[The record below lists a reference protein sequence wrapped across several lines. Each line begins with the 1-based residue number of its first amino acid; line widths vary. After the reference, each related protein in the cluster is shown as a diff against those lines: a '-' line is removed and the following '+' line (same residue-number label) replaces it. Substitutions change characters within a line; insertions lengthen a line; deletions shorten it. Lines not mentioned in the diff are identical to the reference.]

1 MTQQANGKSEPA
13 ASERM
18 VALFDDLRE
27 NYLKEFIRKNNVT
40 PEEYRQAVL
49 FLQKTGDAGEI
60 PLMGDV
66 FLETTV
72 DEVAYGGWEGSATTI
87 EGPYY
92 ISGAPEF
99 DSPAELPLRENEPG
113 DALFLSGQVR
123 DTDGNPMPGALLDI
137 WHADDNGLYS
147 NIDPSVPEYNLRGKV
162 YADED
167 GRFEVRTVVPAPYE
181 IPKEGPT
188 GQLLRAI
195 GSHTWRP
202 AHVHLMVGHEGYQRI
217 TTQIFFEGGEWV
229 NDDCVDAVKD
239 DLVGK
244 MELHDDPAD
253 YQQRGLDEPYYTL
266 EYDFVMVPEREK
278 ASN

>member
-1 MTQQANGKSEPA
+1 MANDDRLVE
-13 ASERM
+13 
-18 VALFDDLRE
+18 LFTDLRE
-27 NYLKEFIRKNNVT
+27 NYLKEFIRKNKVT
-40 PEEYRQAVL
+40 PAEYRAAVL

-92 ISGAPEF
+92 IEGAPVLE
-99 DSPAELPLRENEPG
+99 ATHELPRREDEPG
-113 DALFLSGQVR
+113 EALFFSGQVR

-137 WHADDNGLYS
+137 WHADANGLYS

-162 YADED
+162 YTDEE

-188 GQLLRAI
+188 GQLLRAL

-202 AHVHLMVGHEGYQRI
+202 AHVHLMVGQESYQRI
-217 TTQIFFEGGEWV
+217 TSQLFFEGGEWV

-239 DLVGK
+239 DLVVRLQK
-244 MELHDDPAD
+244 HEDPAD
-253 YQQRGLDEPYYTL
+253 YRERGLDEPYFSM
-266 EYDFVMVPEREK
+266 EYDFVLVPDREK
-278 ASN
+278 AVS